1 MEKNKSRIVMPNEIT
16 RFNYIDYLVD
26 RTFGIETVPADKDE
40 KNSDTNMYNYL
51 PTTYAYFEELFN
63 KYPFDEFDHFVDIG
77 CGKGRA
83 LIMAALFGC
92 RHIHGIEINKTTYEE
107 LVRNFHV
114 WQQYPFMSATDVQLL
129 NQSVLDIE
137 LESDWNKFFLFKSFS
152 DNIFEQT
159 MLKIHDKPASSHPVY
174 VFLYHPNIEVVE
186 WIEREKLFH
195 VVEKDIQVVERNNGP
210 VKTKIRSVVYSDKE
224 GITPVKSRWRY

>member
-1 MEKNKSRIVMPNEIT
+1 MKKNKSRIVLPNEIT

-92 RHIHGIEINKTTYEE
+92 RHIHGIEINKEPINEY
-107 LVRNFHV
+107 
-114 WQQYPFMSATDVQLL
+114 
-129 NQSVLDIE
+129 
-137 LESDWNKFFLFKSFS
+137 WNGKR
-152 DNIFEQT
+152 
-159 MLKIHDKPASSHPVY
+159 
-174 VFLYHPNIEVVE
+174 
-186 WIEREKLFH
+186 IER
-195 VVEKDIQVVERNNGP
+195 
-210 VKTKIRSVVYSDKE
+210 KIPTLEEQKE
-224 GITPVKSRWRY
+224 FDELLDEFM